1 MKYRIL
7 FALAAAITAAAA
19 SMAQPD
25 SGFYKYTTYHPDQP
39 EHTLSAQ
46 DFAAPTGFAKPQTW
60 WHWINGN
67 VSREGIEADLREMAG
82 KGYGFARIFSV
93 NSAKHQGPLLFGSP
107 EWFDTFKFTVET
119 AAKYGMGIGIHN
131 CDGWSEAGGPWIT
144 PDLSMKELTLKTIRV
159 TGDVGGS
166 DGAEQSIPLPALDR
180 KLDFARDIAVL
191 AWPAKRPSLLAMHQP
206 GVLRRAYPA
215 GEYTRVAG
223 GQKEF
228 VPGPGGLPKRGEAGS
243 ATGPLALLLDG
254 IADEKRATFSYDK
267 TAAGAGAFTGATL
280 EFAAPFEAAGVFTE
294 AYWMYE
300 LPLNIFL
307 EASDDGVNFDKVC
320 ELKFRQSDTTAAFA
334 PRRARFWRIVRY
346 QSKNPTERVLRGVVR
361 EHELRL
367 SELELLAPGENSRAA
382 FPIENFPAKAGVTA
396 PAGLAHAT
404 TTPFPEKLI
413 LKPGEIQNLTD
424 RFTAAPDGTGA
435 LRWRVP
441 AGEWVVMRI
450 GYTTTGKVIHPA
462 TPAGR
467 GLEVDKF
474 EPAAVGH
481 HFESYDRKM
490 IAAAGAL
497 AGKTF
502 AVIETDSWE
511 AGHQNWSENFP
522 RYFREQ
528 NGYDI
533 LPWLPVYAG
542 ECIESVDTTEN
553 FLHDLR
559 RTFSALVMGNFYG
572 GMGSLTRAA
581 GLKYETEPAGGIY
594 MRDPMNSFREA
605 DFPMTEVW
613 QDPREPGV
621 VAGIRSLQARDT
633 ASTAHFYGKQYVTC
647 EALTSRKGN
656 WAETPWI
663 MKGTLDTLL
672 LAGPNVSV
680 FHTYTHQP
688 DERAPGWQMEPWGIS
703 QNRKM
708 PWWPLSKAW
717 FSYIARTQYMLQ
729 QGKYAARVLYLYSDE
744 IPTPPVSLAI
754 KTALQYDII
763 NGDGVRDFLRAEN
776 GRLLSPGQMRYD
788 VLFLSPHTTLR
799 LDTLEKLK
807 SLLDAGATI
816 AAQSKPAANPTLRG
830 GGAVTKRWRALADEL
845 FGDGAKAVRKIGSG
859 RLFTGHT
866 PDEVAAALALP
877 APFTCRLLAGSNSA
891 ASTGNSPPPLG
902 LDFGNAADLAWQ
914 HREHADG
921 TEWFW
926 IINCDAAAGRSGIM
940 SFRVTGKAASLWHPE
955 SGKIEPVAAAVEE
968 DGCTRI
974 PLTLGKLEGVFVVF
988 QNKIENKTPP
998 AAAVKIISDG
1008 AEIFPKPATG
1018 GGAVDSTK
1026 ITGDFT
1032 FAVTVS
1038 PAGDRKLTQAAA
1050 AGICPGMGGNE
1061 NFILYPEPIHE
1072 KLKDG
1077 RHAAAGLSAGK
1088 NSIAVFEHG
1097 AGYFNSIIV
1106 WDHPVAE
1113 NTQVAVVYKNNTPAL
1128 YINGKQVA
1136 AAAKSSGRIMHPP
1149 AAIRPAYRGKSS
1161 GYILETPVAAGAIDN
1176 TKITGDFTFAVTVS
1190 PAGDRKTTQAAA
1202 AGIAPGGGG
1211 NENFVLHPEQMHLK
1225 INDHRHAAAGL
1236 SVGRNSVALFEHGSG
1251 YLNSIIVWDQPVA
1264 ENTRVAVVY
1273 KNNTPAL
1280 YINGKQVAAAAKP
1293 SGRVMHPPA
1302 AVRAEYKG
1310 RAEDFVLEK
1319 SALSAPEIAALA
1331 DKPAGDLVLRG
1342 KPAENAEA
1350 RTKPAAPRLFV
1361 TRDGRLAA
1369 EFASPGKLEIEKAG
1383 GAKVVLAADAV
1394 PAPKSIPGPFTV
1406 AFDPKWGAPAGPQQ
1420 FGKLVSWTENA
1431 DPGVKHYSGAA
1442 VYTKELD
1449 LPASDPAA
1457 GVHVYLEIDQVCE
1470 VAEVS
1475 VNGKSAGTLWRPPY
1489 KIDITDYIKKG
1500 RNTLAI
1506 TVANTWVNRCLYD
1519 ATLPEGGR
1527 LTWANSMQTHYPDP
1541 STIKPGDYFPWKHGP
1556 LPSGLIGE
1564 MRLVYTQ
1571 TAAETR

>member
-1 MKYRIL
+1 MRHPAVTL
-7 FALAAAITAAAA
+7 SAVLAAASAFA
-19 SMAQPD
+19 SGD
-25 SGFYKYTTYHPDQP
+25 GFRKYTSYDPDQP
-39 EHTLSAQ
+39 EHTLSSK
-46 DFAAPTGFAKPQTW
+46 DFAAPSGFAKPQTW

-67 VSREGIEADLREMAG
+67 VSREGIEADLREMAD

-93 NSAKHQGPLLFGSP
+93 NSKHQGPLLFASP

-119 AAKYGMGIGIHN
+119 AAKYGVGIGIHN

-144 PDLSMKELTLKTIRV
+144 PELSMKELALKTIRV
-159 TGDVGGS
+159 TGDGS
-166 DGAEQSIPLPALDR
+166 EQSIPLPALDR

-206 GVLRRAYPA
+206 GALRRVYPA
-215 GEYTRVAG
+215 NDYTRVG
-223 GQKEF
+223 GGRKEF
-228 VPGPGGLPKRGEAGS
+228 VPGPGGLPKRGNEFL
-243 ATGPLALLLDG
+243 ATGPRERAGSGDEGGLALLFDG
-254 IADEKRATFSYDK
+254 VADEKRAAFSYEK
-267 TAAGAGAFTGATL
+267 TSPGQFTGVTL
-280 EFAAPFEAAGVFTE
+280 EFAEPFEAAGVFTE
-294 AYWMYE
+294 VYWMYE

-307 EASDDGVNFDKVC
+307 EASDDGVNFEKVC
-320 ELKFRQSDTTAAFA
+320 ELQFRQSDTTAAFA

-367 SELELLAPGENSRAA
+367 SEVELLAPGENSRAA
-382 FPIENFPAKAGVTA
+382 FPIENFPAKAGVNSSG
-396 PAGLAHAT
+396 GLVHAT
-404 TTPFPEKLI
+404 TTPFPENLI

-424 RFTAAPDGTGA
+424 RFSAASDGAGA

-450 GYTTTGKVIHPA
+450 GYTTTGKVVHPA

-474 EPAAVGH
+474 EPSAVAH
-481 HFESYDRKM
+481 HFDSYDRKM
-490 IAAAGAL
+490 IDAAGPL

-511 AGHQNWSENFP
+511 AGHQNWSENFAQ
-522 RYFREQ
+522 YFREQ

-553 FLHDLR
+553 FLRDLR
-559 RTFSALVMGNFYG
+559 RTFSTLIMGNFYG
-572 GMGSLTRAA
+572 KMGSLTRAA

-613 QDPREPGV
+613 QEPREPGV
-621 VAGIRSLQARDT
+621 VAGIRSVLARET
-633 ASTAHFYGKQYVTC
+633 SSTAHFYGKQYVTC

-688 DERAPGWQMEPWGIS
+688 DERAPGWQMEPWGVS

-717 FSYIARTQYMLQ
+717 FSYIARVQYMLQ
-729 QGKYAARVLYLYSDE
+729 QGKYAARILYLYSDE
-744 IPTPPVSLAI
+744 IPTPPISLST

-763 NGDGVRDFLRAEN
+763 NGDGARDFLRVEN

-788 VLFLSPHTTLR
+788 VMFVSPQTSLR
-799 LDTLEKLK
+799 LETLEKLK
-807 SLLDAGATI
+807 TLLDAGATI
-816 AAQSKPAANPTLRG
+816 AAQSKPAFSPTLRG
-830 GGAVTKRWRALADEL
+830 GEPAAARWRALAAEL
-845 FGDGAKAVRKIGSG
+845 FGDGSKAVRKIGAG
-859 RLFTGHT
+859 RIFTGHT
-866 PDEVAAALALP
+866 PDEVIAALALP
-877 APFTCRLLAGSNSA
+877 APFTYRLLPGNNSA
-891 ASTGNSPPPLG
+891 ASAGNSPPPLG
-902 LDFGNAADLAWQ
+902 LDYGNATDLAWQ

-926 IINCDAAAGRSGIM
+926 IINRDSAAGRSGIM

-955 SGKIEPVAAAVEE
+955 SGKTEPVPAAVEE

-974 PLTLGKLEGVFVVF
+974 PLSLGKLEGVFVVF
-988 QNKIENKTPP
+988 QNKIETKTPP
-998 AAAVKIISDG
+998 PSTAVKIISDG
-1008 AEIFPKPATG
+1008 GEVFPKPSVE
-1018 GGAVDSTK
+1018 GAIDNTK
-1026 ITGDFT
+1026 ITGDFTFAVTVSPAGDRKITQAASSGICPGMGGNENFVLYPEPIHEKLKDGRHAAAGLSVGKNSIAVFEHGAGYFNSIIVWDRPVAENTQVAVVYKNNTPTLYINGKQVAAAAKPSGRIVHPPAAIRPSYKGKSSGYILETPSAAPIDNTKISGDFT

-1050 AGICPGMGGNE
+1050 AGIAPGGGGNE
-1061 NFILYPEPIHE
+1061 NFVLYPEQMH
-1072 KLKDG
+1072 LKINDH
-1077 RHAAAGLSAGK
+1077 RHACAGLSVGR
-1088 NSIAVFEHG
+1088 NSVAVFEHG
-1097 AGYFNSIIV
+1097 SGYLNSIIV
-1106 WDHPVAE
+1106 WDRPVAE

-1136 AAAKSSGRIMHPP
+1136 AAAKSSGRIVHPP
-1149 AAIRPAYRGKSS
+1149 AAIRS
-1161 GYILETPVAAGAIDN
+1161 
-1176 TKITGDFTFAVTVS
+1176 
-1190 PAGDRKTTQAAA
+1190 
-1202 AGIAPGGGG
+1202 
-1211 NENFVLHPEQMHLK
+1211 
-1225 INDHRHAAAGL
+1225 
-1236 SVGRNSVALFEHGSG
+1236 
-1251 YLNSIIVWDQPVA
+1251 
-1264 ENTRVAVVY
+1264 
-1273 KNNTPAL
+1273 
-1280 YINGKQVAAAAKP
+1280 
-1293 SGRVMHPPA
+1293 
-1302 AVRAEYKG
+1302 EYKG
-1310 RAEDFVLEK
+1310 RAENFVLEK
-1319 SALSAPEIAALA
+1319 SALSAPEIAVLA
-1331 DKPAGDLVLRG
+1331 DKPAGGLVLRAN
-1342 KPAENAEA
+1342 PAETAGS
-1350 RTKPAAPRLFV
+1350 RTKSAGPRLFV

-1369 EFASPGKLEIEKAG
+1369 EFTSPGKLEIKKAG
-1383 GAKVVLAADAV
+1383 GSKVILAADAV

-1406 AFDPKWGAPAGPQQ
+1406 AFDPKWGAPAGPRQ

-1431 DPGVKHYSGAA
+1431 EPGIKHYSGAA

-1449 LPASDPAA
+1449 LPASDLAA
-1457 GVHVYLEIDQVCE
+1457 GIRVYLEIDQVCE

-1489 KIDITDYIKKG
+1489 KLDVTDYIKKG
-1500 RNTLAI
+1500 KNTLAI

-1519 ATLPEGGR
+1519 ATLPEGKR

-1541 STIKPGDYFPWKHGP
+1541 ATIKPGDYFPWRYGP

>member
-1 MKYRIL
+1 MRTKPAIAI
-7 FALAAAITAAAA
+7 ALALALPALAPITTSGAATAGA
-19 SMAQPD
+19 D
-25 SGFYKYTTYHPDQP
+25 FYKYTTYNPDLP
-39 EHTLSAQ
+39 AHTLSAK
-46 DFAAPTGFAKPQTW
+46 DFAAPSGFAKPQTW

-67 VSREGIEADLREMAG
+67 VSREGIEADLRAMSEN
-82 KGYGFARIFSV
+82 GYGFARIFSV
-93 NSAKHQGPLLFGSP
+93 NSVKHQGPLKFASP

-144 PDLSMKELTLKTIRV
+144 PELSMKELTLKTIRV
-159 TGDVGGS
+159 TGDAG
-166 DGAEQSIPLPALDR
+166 GAEQTITLPALDR

-191 AWPAKRPSLLAMHQP
+191 AWPARRPALLAMHRP
-206 GVLRRAYPA
+206 GVLRRAFPSTDYSRINAKQRDFAPDPA
-215 GEYTRVAG
+215 A
-223 GQKEF
+223 
-228 VPGPGGLPKRGEAGS
+228 GLPVRGMPGAVSG
-243 ATGPLALLLDG
+243 GPSNLPVIFDG
-254 IADEKRATFSYDK
+254 IADDRRPLLSYEK
-267 TAAGAGAFTGATL
+267 TAVGADAFTGVTL

-294 AYWMYE
+294 VYWMYE

-307 EASDDGVNFDKVC
+307 EASDDGVNFEKVC

-346 QSKNPTERVLRGVVR
+346 QSKKPTERVLRGVVQ
-361 EHELRL
+361 EHILRL
-367 SELELLAPGENSRAA
+367 SEIELLAPGESSRAA
-382 FPIENFPAKAGVTA
+382 FPIENFPAKAGVTDA
-396 PAGLAHAT
+396 GGLAHAT
-404 TTPFPEKLI
+404 TAPFPEKLI

-424 RFTAAPDGTGA
+424 RVTGLSTGA
-435 LRWRVP
+435 TGAGGAATLRWRVP
-441 AGEWVVMRI
+441 DGEWVVMRI
-450 GYTTTGKVIHPA
+450 GYTTTGKVVHPA
-462 TPAGR
+462 TPSGR

-474 EPAAVGH
+474 EPSAVGH

-490 IAAAGAL
+490 IAAAGPL

-511 AGHQNWSENFP
+511 AGHQNWTENFP
-522 RYFREQ
+522 AYFRDK

-542 ECIESVDTTEN
+542 ECIENVDTTES

-559 RTFSALVMGNFYG
+559 RTFSSLVMGNFYG
-572 GMGSLTRAA
+572 KLGSLTRAA
-581 GLKYETEPAGGIY
+581 GLKYETEGAGGIY

-605 DFPMTEVW
+605 DYPMTEVW
-613 QDPREPGV
+613 QEPREPGV
-621 VAGIRSLQARDT
+621 VAGIRSMQIRET
-633 ASTAHFYGKQYVTC
+633 FSTAHFYGKQYITC

-717 FSYIARTQYMLQ
+717 FTYIARVQYMLQ
-729 QGKYAARVLYLYSDE
+729 QGKYAARILYLYSDE
-744 IPTPPVSLAI
+744 IPASGASLSI
-754 KTALQYDII
+754 KTALQYDVI
-763 NGDGVRDFLRAEN
+763 NGDGARDFLRVEN

-788 VLFLSPHTTLR
+788 VMFVSPQTSLR
-799 LDTLEKLK
+799 LETLEKLK
-807 SLLDAGATI
+807 ALLDAGATI
-816 AAQSKPAANPTLRG
+816 AAQTKPAFNPTLRG
-830 GGAVTKRWRALADEL
+830 GQAAAQRWRALADEL

-866 PDEVAAALALP
+866 PDEVAAALGLLP
-877 APFTCRLLAGSNSA
+877 PFTSRLS
-891 ASTGNSPPPLG
+891 
-902 LDFGNAADLAWQ
+902 DDDLAWH

-926 IINCDAAAGRSGIM
+926 VINRDSASGRSGIM
-940 SFRVTGKAASLWHPE
+940 SFRVTGKTASLWHPE
-955 SGKIEPVAAAVEE
+955 SGKTEPVPAAVEE

-974 PLTLGKLEGVFVVF
+974 PLSLGKLEGVFVVF
-988 QNKIENKTPP
+988 ENKKPSSS
-998 AAAVKIISDG
+998 AAATAVKIISDG
-1008 AEIFPKPATG
+1008 AEIFPKPASG
-1018 GGAVDSTK
+1018 EPIDNTK

-1038 PAGDRKLTQAAA
+1038 PAADRKITQAASS
-1050 AGICPGMGGNE
+1050 GICSGMGGNE
-1061 NFILYPEPIHE
+1061 NFIFAPEPMHE

-1077 RHAAAGLSAGK
+1077 RHAAAGLSVGK

-1097 AGYFNSIIV
+1097 AGYYNSIIV
-1106 WDHPVAE
+1106 RDEPVAE

-1136 AAAKSSGRIMHPP
+1136 AAAKSSGRVMHPP
-1149 AAIRPAYRGKSS
+1149 AEIRPAFRGKSS
-1161 GYILETPVAAGAIDN
+1161 GFILETPPAAEVIDN
-1176 TKITGDFTFAVTVS
+1176 AKITGDFTFAVTVS
-1190 PAGDRKTTQAAA
+1190 PAGDRKITAAA
-1202 AGIAPGGGG
+1202 ASGICSGMGG
-1211 NENFVLHPEQMHLK
+1211 NENFIFAPEPMHEKLK
-1225 INDHRHAAAGL
+1225 DGRHAAAGL
-1236 SVGRNSVALFEHGSG
+1236 SVGGNSVAVFEHGAG
-1251 YLNSIIVWDQPVA
+1251 YFNSIIVWDHPVA
-1264 ENTRVAVVY
+1264 ESTQVAVVY

-1280 YINGKQVAAAAKP
+1280 YINGKQVAAAAKS

-1302 AVRAEYKG
+1302 AVRSGYKG

-1331 DKPAGDLVLRG
+1331 SKPAGELVLRG
-1342 KPAENAEA
+1342 KPGGDAAGLE
-1350 RTKPAAPRLFV
+1350 TAAPRLFV

-1369 EFASPGKLEIEKAG
+1369 EFSSPGRLEIEKAG

-1394 PAPKSIPGPFTV
+1394 PAPRPVAGPFTV
-1406 AFDPKWGAPAGPQQ
+1406 TFDPKWGAPAGPRQ
-1420 FGKLVSWTENA
+1420 FGKLVSWTENPE
-1431 DPGVKHYSGAA
+1431 PGIRHYSGAA
-1442 VYTKELD
+1442 VYTNELD
-1449 LPASDPAA
+1449 LPAPDSAA
-1457 GVHVYLEIDQVCE
+1457 GIRVYIEIDEVCE

-1475 VNGKSAGTLWRPPY
+1475 VNGRPAGTLWRPPY
-1489 KIDITDYIKKG
+1489 KLDVTDYIKKG
-1500 RNTLAI
+1500 KNTLSI

-1519 ATLPEGGR
+1519 ATLPEGER
-1527 LTWANSMQTHYPDP
+1527 LTWANSMPTHYPDP
-1541 STIKPGDYFPWKHGP
+1541 ATIKPGDYFPWRHGP

-1564 MRLVYTQ
+1564 LRLVYTK
-1571 TAAETR
+1571 TAAEPR